1 MNSRHSAPLP
11 SQWPVLR
18 WLVVVLTLFILMLGI
33 QFWWGTGGWLELQEV
48 ERRVAEQAA
57 INAPLVER
65 NDRLAA
71 EIADLKEGLEAI
83 EERARSD
90 LGMVREGEQFF
101 WVPGAAAEVYQA
113 LPDTAGAA
121 MAPSDFS
128 EGAR

>member
-113 LPDTAGAA
+113 LPDTVGAA